1 MSEMTSKKDLEGWD
15 AYWYYKKVLEDAASW
30 NGDDVITI
38 KEHTVDKNGAHK
50 EKEVVVLNPAKEA
63 LLNSVQM
70 ALNAANEYR
79 KAKNDEA
86 KIEVDAKRVQV
97 EEIAAKNVTPIW
109 LELIK
114 LTVPVVAELG
124 GLWACIKGKYWLE
137 QHDSWDDGNVLT
149 DWMKSTFKRK
159 K

>member
-1 MSEMTSKKDLEGWD
+1 MSETTNKKDLEGWD

-30 NGDDVITI
+30 NGDDTITI
-38 KEHTVDKNGAHK
+38 TEHSVDKNGIHK
-50 EKEVVVLNPAKEA
+50 EKSTVVLNPAKEA
-63 LLNSVQM
+63 LLKSVQM
-70 ALNAANEYR
+70 ALTAADEYR
-79 KAKNDEA
+79 KAKNEEQ

-109 LELIK
+109 LELLK
-114 LTVPVVAELG
+114 LTVPAVVELG
-124 GLWACIKGKYWLE
+124 GLWTCIRGKFWLE

-149 DWMKSTFKRK
+149 DWIKSTFKRK